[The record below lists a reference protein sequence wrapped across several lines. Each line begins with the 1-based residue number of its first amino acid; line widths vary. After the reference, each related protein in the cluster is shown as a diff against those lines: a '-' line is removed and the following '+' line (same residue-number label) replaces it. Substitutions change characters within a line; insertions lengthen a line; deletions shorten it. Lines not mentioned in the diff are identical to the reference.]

1 MDSRQKRIIKKNNE
15 YDDEDYID
23 IINIFRTLIL
33 EVMIM
38 SKGLSYDNLINMTIK
53 EFLKW
58 YKESLRIYKVIK
70 GITTMEELNRKL
82 VIY

>member
-1 MDSRQKRIIKKNNE
+1 
-15 YDDEDYID
+15 
-23 IINIFRTLIL
+23 
-33 EVMIM
+33 MIM

-70 GITTMEELNRKL
+70 GIF
-82 VIY
+82 

>member
-1 MDSRQKRIIKKNNE
+1 MQYVWLLCK

-58 YKESLRIYKVIK
+58 HKESLRIYKVIK
-70 GITTMEELNRKL
+70 GIF
-82 VIY
+82 

>member
-1 MDSRQKRIIKKNNE
+1 MDSRQKRIIKKNDE
-15 YDDEDYID
+15 YVEEDYID

-58 YKESLRIYKVIK
+58 YKESLRIYKVIR
-70 GITTMEELNRKL
+70 GISG
-82 VIY
+82 

>member
-1 MDSRQKRIIKKNNE
+1 MDSRQKRIIKKNDE
-15 YDDEDYID
+15 YVEEDYID

-58 YKESLRIYKVIK
+58 HKESLRIYKVIK
-70 GITTMEELNRKL
+70 GIF
-82 VIY
+82 

>member
-58 YKESLRIYKVIK
+58 YKESLRIYKVIR
-70 GITTMEELNRKL
+70 GISG
-82 VIY
+82 

>member
-70 GITTMEELNRKL
+70 GIF
-82 VIY
+82 